1 MFHVFIIILISL
13 LLPME
18 ITYNR
23 RFASEAV
30 SEIQPQNLPW
40 DEDSSVYSKNELVY
54 TVVPHDLSSYVS
66 SEHSEPLPVFKLPL
80 H

>member
-1 MFHVFIIILISL
+1 
-13 LLPME
+13 ME

-40 DEDSSVYSKNELVY
+40 DENSSVRSKNELVY
-54 TVVPHDLSSYVS
+54 TVIPHDLSSYKS
-66 SEHSEPLPVFKLPL
+66 SEDGEP
-80 H
+80 